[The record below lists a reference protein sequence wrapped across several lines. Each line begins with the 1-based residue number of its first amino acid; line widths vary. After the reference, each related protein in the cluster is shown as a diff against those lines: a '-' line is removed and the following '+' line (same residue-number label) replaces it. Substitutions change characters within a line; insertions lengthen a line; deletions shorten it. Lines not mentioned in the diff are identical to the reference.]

1 MDCRRE
7 SSPRRFRRYFGLLN
21 RTVKRSNNVH
31 DLLPQKTLHIMDGF
45 LCARKMNWKFLVA
58 KTAIICYNNL
68 IMNEISRGEMESKGM
83 CAAARGGEVA
93 PDAEQ
98 ASKRTETKKKLMDDI
113 LMAWGKELD
122 GGGGKQ
128 AW

>member
-1 MDCRRE
+1 MNRE
-7 SSPRRFRRYFGLLN
+7 
-21 RTVKRSNNVH
+21 
-31 DLLPQKTLHIMDGF
+31 
-45 LCARKMNWKFLVA
+45 FLVA

-83 CAAARGGEVA
+83 CEHGNFAASCAQCAAARGGEVA